1 MGHRAP
7 ARLGLGNCRFLLYL
21 PPGAFIERR
30 VRHALREGSAAGR
43 CRHRR
48 ADIGAGDRR
57 CEAPRSAGG
66 SWTSKDAQRIEE
78 AEKSALQARP
88 GRKQGGG
95 GGASPGLLPRLGGGD
110 GYGRWNL
117 ESKEAWRERQSFSFA
132 VLFDAIPSP
141 MGRSGDQVPC
151 LWWLNIVLRMQHA
164 AWAAGL

>member
-1 MGHRAP
+1 LGHRAP
-7 ARLGLGNCRFLLYL
+7 ARLGLRNRRFLLFL
-21 PPGAFIERR
+21 PPGAFKERR
-30 VRHALREGSAAGR
+30 VGRALRKRSASGR

-95 GGASPGLLPRLGGGD
+95 GGACYLGLEAVTVTVVGTWKARKHGVNANPFLLLSSLMRYHRLWVARAIRCHVSGG
-110 GYGRWNL
+110 
-117 ESKEAWRERQSFSFA
+117 
-132 VLFDAIPSP
+132 
-141 MGRSGDQVPC
+141 
-151 LWWLNIVLRMQHA
+151 
-164 AWAAGL
+164 